1 MEIGLS
7 LLADK
12 MNFTFSAWLMTL
24 PKALLLPL
32 TSTFAVLTMWSAM
45 TAVTKEP
52 PRVSSNSESL
62 TFSWPMERP
71 SALSLMLHAM
81 VSRRL
86 WQAAALRQGKEPPGE
101 LDEGGDGGGGAH
113 VVKQNDFARVEFLD
127 FVVGTPFQSRCS
139 VRCNL
144 KDSVSKKERR
154 WLRRRGEEHEGK
166 EVDAGNVGGCGTRV
180 IGQALERRNRY

>member
-1 MEIGLS
+1 
-7 LLADK
+7 
-12 MNFTFSAWLMTL
+12 MTL

-32 TSTFAVLTMWSAM
+32 TSTFDVLTMWSAM

-52 PRVSSNSESL
+52 PRVSSKSESL
-62 TFSWPMERP
+62 TFSWPMDRP
-71 SALSLMLHAM
+71 SALSLMLRAM
-81 VSRRL
+81 VSGCLR
-86 WQAAALRQGKEPPGE
+86 QVSALRKGKEAPGE
-101 LDEGGDGGGGAH
+101 LYEGGDGGGRAH

-154 WLRRRGEEHEGK
+154 WLRSCGGGVRGK
-166 EVDAGNVGGCGTRV
+166 GG
-180 IGQALERRNRY
+180 